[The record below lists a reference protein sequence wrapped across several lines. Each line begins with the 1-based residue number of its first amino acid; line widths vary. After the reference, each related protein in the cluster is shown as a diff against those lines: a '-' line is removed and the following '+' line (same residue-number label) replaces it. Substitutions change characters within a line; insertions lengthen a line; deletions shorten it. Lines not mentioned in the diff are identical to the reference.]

1 MEDDLEKKTPFDG
14 GQPLMEDNNKTP
26 QINHCAIKSLNNHYH
41 AINQKTENQT
51 TSCFLTFLHYLSC
64 SYHCLCT
71 SARQP
76 ALLWL
81 G

>member
-14 GQPLMEDNNKTP
+14 GQPLMEDNNKTLKL
-26 QINHCAIKSLNNHYH
+26 IYHYY

-76 ALLWL
+76 ALPLL